1 MIENINSGRERE
13 REREKKELKRER
25 GKDVWLR
32 KGIVRVVLKECK

>member
-13 REREKKELKRER
+13 REKKKELKRER